1 MQSMGIANKEEFM
14 EFQRKLME
22 QNKIKH
28 QTDGRIQLNERGK
41 RRDELTLR
49 ELDELSKDT
58 RVFSSVGKMFLLTPH
73 NEIRDNLNA
82 KLGRINK
89 ELDGLYKQQSYTERK
104 IKETEEGLKELMI
117 LNAVKGGK
125 K

>member
-1 MQSMGIANKEEFM
+1 
-14 EFQRKLME
+14 ME

-58 RVFSSVGKMFLLTPH
+58 RVFSSVGKM
-73 NEIRDNLNA
+73 
-82 KLGRINK
+82 
-89 ELDGLYKQQSYTERK
+89 
-104 IKETEEGLKELMI
+104 
-117 LNAVKGGK
+117 
-125 K
+125 